1 MKHFIAFCRR
11 NRLFAALLAAELA
24 VVCALAAG
32 LFGAPYKLTLTPG
45 DFTNTL
51 PDIAAADDDG
61 LKIWNQIGYHSD
73 DPMTFSADN
82 IALPSGAYE
91 VTVRY
96 FSCQT
101 PDAPTF
107 NMLNAAGS
115 LTFAS
120 ERSPAAV
127 TFDAL
132 RLDDC
137 HRGLTTRLWVG
148 FGARMQDLT
157 ATVTYDQGQLY
168 IYSITLTEQPIYR
181 AARLL
186 CFLVLFAAADAAL
199 LLLFAHVGE
208 RGAARRRALRLPLA
222 LAGITLLACLP
233 LFSNYLYFGH
243 DLEFHMQRIAA
254 MAAELSYGQF
264 PVRLTTTTLNGYG
277 YASPLCYCELFLL
290 LPALLYNLWLPLRTC
305 YQVYLFAV
313 TLATCLIAYFSFAKI
328 TASRRLGLLGA
339 LLYTLSAYRLTCVYT
354 RAAVGEFTAMVFF
367 PLVLLGLYGIYTS
380 DRPRFGDWLP
390 MALGM
395 AAMVQSHLL
404 SCELTALLL
413 ILFCLLRLQ
422 ETLRPARLLAW
433 VKAALLAVG
442 LSAWYLF
449 PFFISTRSIPFLVNR
464 SDLVGKLQKHGL
476 YAVQLFSF
484 FGTAGGSSAEGTT
497 HDMALTPGLPLLLA
511 LALAFYCLWGAQARG
526 DTRPAAKH
534 LYTATGFAVLTLV
547 LSLHA
552 FPWDF
557 VEGWFGPA
565 VGKVVGMFQFPFRFL
580 SLGTLLL
587 CAAALFALQLLPERR
602 AVLAAAGL
610 VCAAL
615 LTASITETNIMSA
628 QGESSYAAYN
638 QNATIN
644 SVGTAE
650 YLIDGASSYEAIWAQ
665 PKPASGDL
673 HLISYEKREG
683 VAYVSVENDGGE
695 AAISLPIYNYGN
707 YYAADESG
715 AAMSMCRMLEAPE
728 IPEDFSV
735 PVEVSWERLSMEEA
749 PLVTLF
755 DAGNYPGWVAC
766 AKLVRRELVQSYLFC
781 PRRVYEDNEAVCHW
795 IYGAKTIA
803 SIPHSL
809 YFYRTNPGS
818 TTQSRFSMKKLDYL
832 WALEGIIRFYS
843 SVGYLTLRE
852 RFGTLYAEEA
862 AGCYY
867 RVKHELN
874 DTKAARN
881 IEKAARRLRRE
892 IPFTKAQFE
901 TMFSAM
907 HPKLVRLY
915 WPLEGAARTLRE
927 DGVSG
932 LTRKIG
938 KHLRKGEHE

>member
-1 MKHFIAFCRR
+1 MKHFFAFCRR

-137 HRGLTTRLWVG
+137 HRSLTTRLWVG

-354 RAAVGEFTAMVFF
+354 RAAVGEFTAMAFF

-413 ILFCLLRLQ
+413 ILFCLLRLR

-442 LSAWYLF
+442 LSAWYLV
-449 PFFISTRSIPFLVNR
+449 PFFLSTSSIPFMVNGP
-464 SDLVGKLQKHGL
+464 LIGKIQFQGL
-476 YAVQLFSF
+476 YLIQLFNPF
-484 FGTAGGSSAEGTT
+484 YNGFAGADAGTNP
-497 HDMALTPGLPLLLA
+497 DMMLSLGLPLILGLGLVVFCLLRRRDVQGQAASILTTAAGFFALTVFLA
-511 LALAFYCLWGAQARG
+511 L
-526 DTRPAAKH
+526 H
-534 LYTATGFAVLTLV
+534 I
-547 LSLHA
+547 
-552 FPWDF
+552 FPWDY
-557 VEGWFGPA
+557 VQTTLGRTA
-565 VGKVVGMFQFPFRFL
+565 GKLAGLFQYPWRFL
-580 SLGTLLL
+580 SLATVLL
-587 CAAALFALQLLPERR
+587 CLAVVMAVKLLTARDRRLGLTATVVLAAAALFMTGAMQ
-602 AVLAAAGL
+602 
-610 VCAAL
+610 
-615 LTASITETNIMSA
+615 A
-628 QGESSYAAYN
+628 QMLNGQREVSYNVFSYEN
-638 QNATIN
+638 PTSCIG
-644 SVGTAE
+644 VGE
-650 YLIDGASSYEAIWAQ
+650 YLIDGTSSYETIWAQ
-665 PKPASGDL
+665 PKPGSDAL
-673 HLISYEKREG
+673 HLVRYEKQRG
-683 VAYVSVENDGGE
+683 VACLTVQNEGAE
-695 AAISLPIYNYGN
+695 AAISLPIFNYGN
-707 YYAADESG
+707 YYAADENGQPFSITSG
-715 AAMSMCRMLEAPE
+715 ENERIVLTIPAGYTGTIRVWYHAPDYWRSFEAISAASLLGL
-728 IPEDFSV
+728 I
-735 PVEVSWERLSMEEA
+735 
-749 PLVTLF
+749 
-755 DAGNYPGWVAC
+755 GY
-766 AKLVRRELVQSYLFC
+766 
-781 PRRVYEDNEAVCHW
+781 AV
-795 IYGAKTIA
+795 
-803 SIPHSL
+803 L
-809 YFYRTNPGS
+809 
-818 TTQSRFSMKKLDYL
+818 
-832 WALEGIIRFYS
+832 
-843 SVGYLTLRE
+843 
-852 RFGTLYAEEA
+852 
-862 AGCYY
+862 
-867 RVKHELN
+867 
-874 DTKAARN
+874 
-881 IEKAARRLRRE
+881 ARRKRR
-892 IPFTKAQFE
+892 
-901 TMFSAM
+901 
-907 HPKLVRLY
+907 
-915 WPLEGAARTLRE
+915 AAAT
-927 DGVSG
+927 V
-932 LTRKIG
+932 
-938 KHLRKGEHE
+938 

>member
-32 LFGAPYKLTLTPG
+32 LFGAPYKLALTPG

-132 RLDDC
+132 QLDDC
-137 HRGLTTRLWVG
+137 HRSLTTRLWVG

-354 RAAVGEFTAMVFF
+354 RAAVGEFTAMAFF

-395 AAMVQSHLL
+395 AA
-404 SCELTALLL
+404 
-413 ILFCLLRLQ
+413 I
-422 ETLRPARLLAW
+422 
-433 VKAALLAVG
+433 
-442 LSAWYLF
+442 F
-449 PFFISTRSIPFLVNR
+449 PFLISTSTIPFLVNR
-464 SDLVGKLQKHGL
+464 SDLIGKLQKHGL

-511 LALAFYCLWGAQARG
+511 LALAFYCLWRAQARG

-557 VEGWFGPA
+557 VEGWFDPA

-602 AVLAAAGL
+602 AALAAAGL

-628 QGESSYAAYN
+628 QGESSYATYN

-715 AAMSMCRMLEAPE
+715 APFAITSGENMRIVLTIPAGYTGTIHVRYHAPGYWRAFEAL
-728 IPEDFSV
+728 SA
-735 PVEVSWERLSMEEA
+735 VSL
-749 PLVTLF
+749 LGVI
-755 DAGNYPGWVAC
+755 GC
-766 AKLVRRELVQSYLFC
+766 
-781 PRRVYEDNEAVCHW
+781 
-795 IYGAKTIA
+795 GA
-803 SIPHSL
+803 
-809 YFYRTNPGS
+809 F
-818 TTQSRFSMKKLDYL
+818 
-832 WALEGIIRFYS
+832 
-843 SVGYLTLRE
+843 
-852 RFGTLYAEEA
+852 
-862 AGCYY
+862 
-867 RVKHELN
+867 
-874 DTKAARN
+874 
-881 IEKAARRLRRE
+881 ARRKRR
-892 IPFTKAQFE
+892 PPAT
-901 TMFSAM
+901 
-907 HPKLVRLY
+907 V
-915 WPLEGAARTLRE
+915 
-927 DGVSG
+927 
-932 LTRKIG
+932 
-938 KHLRKGEHE
+938 

>member
-32 LFGAPYKLTLTPG
+32 LFGAPYKLALTPG

-107 NMLNAAGS
+107 NMLNTAGS

-137 HRGLTTRLWVG
+137 HRSLTTRLWVG

-199 LLLFAHVGE
+199 LLLFAHAGE

-313 TLATCLIAYFSFAKI
+313 TLATCLIAYYSFAKI

-354 RAAVGEFTAMVFF
+354 RAAVGEFTAMAFF
-367 PLVLLGLYGIYTS
+367 PLVLLGLYGIYTK
-380 DRPRFGDWLP
+380 DKPRFGDWLP

-413 ILFCLLRLQ
+413 ILFCLLRLR
-422 ETLRPARLLAW
+422 ETFRPARLLAW
-433 VKAALLAVG
+433 VKAALLAV
-442 LSAWYLF
+442 
-449 PFFISTRSIPFLVNR
+449 
-464 SDLVGKLQKHGL
+464 
-476 YAVQLFSF
+476 
-484 FGTAGGSSAEGTT
+484 
-497 HDMALTPGLPLLLA
+497 
-511 LALAFYCLWGAQARG
+511 
-526 DTRPAAKH
+526 
-534 LYTATGFAVLTLV
+534 
-547 LSLHA
+547 
-552 FPWDF
+552 
-557 VEGWFGPA
+557 
-565 VGKVVGMFQFPFRFL
+565 
-580 SLGTLLL
+580 
-587 CAAALFALQLLPERR
+587 
-602 AVLAAAGL
+602 GL

-628 QGESSYAAYN
+628 QGESSYATYN

-715 AAMSMCRMLEAPE
+715 APFAITSGENMRIVLTIPAGYTGTIHVRYHAPGYWRAFEAL
-728 IPEDFSV
+728 SA
-735 PVEVSWERLSMEEA
+735 VSL
-749 PLVTLF
+749 LGVI
-755 DAGNYPGWVAC
+755 GC
-766 AKLVRRELVQSYLFC
+766 
-781 PRRVYEDNEAVCHW
+781 
-795 IYGAKTIA
+795 GA
-803 SIPHSL
+803 
-809 YFYRTNPGS
+809 F
-818 TTQSRFSMKKLDYL
+818 
-832 WALEGIIRFYS
+832 
-843 SVGYLTLRE
+843 
-852 RFGTLYAEEA
+852 
-862 AGCYY
+862 
-867 RVKHELN
+867 
-874 DTKAARN
+874 
-881 IEKAARRLRRE
+881 ARRKRRT
-892 IPFTKAQFE
+892 PAT
-901 TMFSAM
+901 
-907 HPKLVRLY
+907 V
-915 WPLEGAARTLRE
+915 
-927 DGVSG
+927 
-932 LTRKIG
+932 
-938 KHLRKGEHE
+938 

>member
-1 MKHFIAFCRR
+1 MKHFFAFCKR
-11 NRLFAALLAAELA
+11 NRLFAALLAVELA
-24 VVCALAAG
+24 VLCVLAAG
-32 LFGAPYKLTLTPG
+32 LFGAPYKLTMTP
-45 DFTNTL
+45 DLFENPF
-51 PDIAAADDDG
+51 PDIASNEGDHFQV
-61 LKIWNQIGYHSD
+61 WNQTNFQTSD
-73 DPMTFSADN
+73 PLDFPSAGQTVR
-82 IALPSGAYE
+82 SGAYE
-91 VTVRY
+91 VTVQY

-107 NMLNAAGS
+107 NMLNSAGTLS
-115 LTFAS
+115 FSSAMVPS
-120 ERSPAAV
+120 AV
-127 TFDAL
+127 SADTL

-137 HRGLTTRLWVG
+137 HRTLTTRLWVSS
-148 FGARMQDLT
+148 GARLNDLT
-157 ATVTYDQGQLY
+157 ATLHYNGQGQLY
-168 IYSITLTEQPIYR
+168 LYAITLTEQPIYR
-181 AARLL
+181 VTRLL
-186 CFLVLFAAADAAL
+186 GFALFFAVVDFLLW
-199 LLLFAHVGE
+199 LLFAKTGE
-208 RGAARRRALRLPLA
+208 EGAASRRALRLPLA
-222 LAGITLLACLP
+222 LIAITAFACLP

-243 DLEFHMQRIAA
+243 DMDYHLQRISA

-264 PVRLTTTTLNGYG
+264 PVRFTTTTLNGYG
-277 YASPLCYCELFLL
+277 YANPLCYCELFLL

-354 RAAVGEFTAMVFF
+354 RAAVGEFTAMAFF

-390 MALGM
+390 MTLGM

-413 ILFCLLRLQ
+413 ILFCLLRLR
-422 ETLRPARLLAW
+422 ETFRPARLLAW
-433 VKAALLAVG
+433 GKAALLAVG

-511 LALAFYCLWGAQARG
+511 LALAFYCLWRAQARG
-526 DTRPAAKH
+526 DTHPAAKH

-602 AVLAAAGL
+602 AALAAAGL

-628 QGESSYAAYN
+628 QGESSYATYN

-665 PKPASGDL
+665 PKPASDDL
-673 HLISYEKREG
+673 HLVSYEKREG

-715 AAMSMCRMLEAPE
+715 APFAITSGENMRIVLTIPAGYTGTIHVRYHAPGYWRAFEAL
-728 IPEDFSV
+728 SA
-735 PVEVSWERLSMEEA
+735 VSL
-749 PLVTLF
+749 LGVI
-755 DAGNYPGWVAC
+755 GC
-766 AKLVRRELVQSYLFC
+766 
-781 PRRVYEDNEAVCHW
+781 
-795 IYGAKTIA
+795 GA
-803 SIPHSL
+803 
-809 YFYRTNPGS
+809 F
-818 TTQSRFSMKKLDYL
+818 
-832 WALEGIIRFYS
+832 
-843 SVGYLTLRE
+843 
-852 RFGTLYAEEA
+852 
-862 AGCYY
+862 
-867 RVKHELN
+867 
-874 DTKAARN
+874 
-881 IEKAARRLRRE
+881 ARRKRRT
-892 IPFTKAQFE
+892 PAT
-901 TMFSAM
+901 
-907 HPKLVRLY
+907 V
-915 WPLEGAARTLRE
+915 
-927 DGVSG
+927 
-932 LTRKIG
+932 
-938 KHLRKGEHE
+938 

>member
-32 LFGAPYKLTLTPG
+32 LFGAPYKLALTPG

-127 TFDAL
+127 TFDTL
-132 RLDDC
+132 QLDDC
-137 HRGLTTRLWVG
+137 HRSLTTRLWVG

-354 RAAVGEFTAMVFF
+354 RAAVGEFTAMAFF

-395 AAMVQSHLL
+395 AATASQLSDGHMVRNVV
-404 SCELTALLL
+404 
-413 ILFCLLRLQ
+413 LFS
-422 ETLRPARLLAW
+422 
-433 VKAALLAVG
+433 V
-442 LSAWYLF
+442 
-449 PFFISTRSIPFLVNR
+449 LVYE
-464 SDLVGKLQKHGL
+464 LVGP
-476 YAVQLFSF
+476 
-484 FGTAGGSSAEGTT
+484 T
-497 HDMALTPGLPLLLA
+497 LT
-511 LALAFYCLWGAQARG
+511 
-526 DTRPAAKH
+526 KIS
-534 LYTATGFAVLTLV
+534 LV
-547 LSLHA
+547 
-552 FPWDF
+552 
-557 VEGWFGPA
+557 
-565 VGKVVGMFQFPFRFL
+565 
-580 SLGTLLL
+580 
-587 CAAALFALQLLPERR
+587 
-602 AVLAAAGL
+602 AAGEIRPEGR
-610 VCAAL
+610 
-615 LTASITETNIMSA
+615 TSA
-628 QGESSYAAYN
+628 
-638 QNATIN
+638 
-644 SVGTAE
+644 
-650 YLIDGASSYEAIWAQ
+650 
-665 PKPASGDL
+665 
-673 HLISYEKREG
+673 R
-683 VAYVSVENDGGE
+683 VENQ
-695 AAISLPIYNYGN
+695 P
-707 YYAADESG
+707 
-715 AAMSMCRMLEAPE
+715 EAP
-728 IPEDFSV
+728 
-735 PVEVSWERLSMEEA
+735 VELS
-749 PLVTLF
+749 
-755 DAGNYPGWVAC
+755 
-766 AKLVRRELVQSYLFC
+766 
-781 PRRVYEDNEAVCHW
+781 
-795 IYGAKTIA
+795 
-803 SIPHSL
+803 
-809 YFYRTNPGS
+809 
-818 TTQSRFSMKKLDYL
+818 
-832 WALEGIIRFYS
+832 
-843 SVGYLTLRE
+843 
-852 RFGTLYAEEA
+852 
-862 AGCYY
+862 
-867 RVKHELN
+867 
-874 DTKAARN
+874 
-881 IEKAARRLRRE
+881 
-892 IPFTKAQFE
+892 
-901 TMFSAM
+901 
-907 HPKLVRLY
+907 
-915 WPLEGAARTLRE
+915 
-927 DGVSG
+927 
-932 LTRKIG
+932 
-938 KHLRKGEHE
+938 

>member
-1 MKHFIAFCRR
+1 MKHFFAFCRR

-32 LFGAPYKLTLTPG
+32 LFGAPYKLALTPG

-137 HRGLTTRLWVG
+137 HRSLTTRLWVG

-222 LAGITLLACLP
+222 LAGIALLACLP

-354 RAAVGEFTAMVFF
+354 RAAVGEFTAMAFF

-413 ILFCLLRLQ
+413 ILFCLLRLR

-484 FGTAGGSSAEGTT
+484 FGRGGHDPRHGADPRSAAAAGACAGVLLPVAHPGPRG
-497 HDMALTPGLPLLLA
+497 HTPRGKAPVHHHRLCRADARA
-511 LALAFYCLWGAQARG
+511 LAPRLPVGFCRG
-526 DTRPAAKH
+526 LVRPRRRQ
-534 LYTATGFAVLTLV
+534 GRGNVPV
-547 LSLHA
+547 PVPLSLAGHA
-552 FPWDF
+552 AALRRC
-557 VEGWFGPA
+557 A
-565 VGKVVGMFQFPFRFL
+565 V
-580 SLGTLLL
+580 
-587 CAAALFALQLLPERR
+587 CAAAAAGAPRRTGRRGACLRRAADRQHHRDEHHERPGRKLLRDLQPERHHQLRRHGGIPHRRRQLL
-602 AVLAAAGL
+602 
-610 VCAAL
+610 
-615 LTASITETNIMSA
+615 
-628 QGESSYAAYN
+628 
-638 QNATIN
+638 
-644 SVGTAE
+644 
-650 YLIDGASSYEAIWAQ
+650 
-665 PKPASGDL
+665 
-673 HLISYEKREG
+673 
-683 VAYVSVENDGGE
+683 
-695 AAISLPIYNYGN
+695 
-707 YYAADESG
+707 
-715 AAMSMCRMLEAPE
+715 
-728 IPEDFSV
+728 
-735 PVEVSWERLSMEEA
+735 
-749 PLVTLF
+749 
-755 DAGNYPGWVAC
+755 
-766 AKLVRRELVQSYLFC
+766 
-781 PRRVYEDNEAVCHW
+781 
-795 IYGAKTIA
+795 
-803 SIPHSL
+803 
-809 YFYRTNPGS
+809 
-818 TTQSRFSMKKLDYL
+818 
-832 WALEGIIRFYS
+832 
-843 SVGYLTLRE
+843 
-852 RFGTLYAEEA
+852 
-862 AGCYY
+862 
-867 RVKHELN
+867 
-874 DTKAARN
+874 
-881 IEKAARRLRRE
+881 
-892 IPFTKAQFE
+892 
-901 TMFSAM
+901 
-907 HPKLVRLY
+907 
-915 WPLEGAARTLRE
+915 
-927 DGVSG
+927 
-932 LTRKIG
+932 
-938 KHLRKGEHE
+938 

>member
-1 MKHFIAFCRR
+1 MKHFSAFCKR
-11 NRLFAALLAAELA
+11 NRLFAALLAVELA
-24 VVCALAAG
+24 VLCVLAAG
-32 LFGAPYKLTLTPG
+32 LFGAPYKLTMTP
-45 DFTNTL
+45 DLFKNPF
-51 PDIAAADDDG
+51 PDIASNEGDHFQV
-61 LKIWNQIGYHSD
+61 WNQTNFQTSD
-73 DPMTFSADN
+73 PLDFPSAGQ
-82 IALPSGAYE
+82 AVRSGAYE
-91 VTVRY
+91 VTVQY
-96 FSCQT
+96 FSCQM

-107 NMLNAAGS
+107 NALYSAGS
-115 LTFAS
+115 LSFAS
-120 ERSPAAV
+120 KGNPSAISADAV
-127 TFDAL
+127 T
-132 RLDDC
+132 LDDC
-137 HRGLTTRLWVG
+137 HRTVTTRLWVG
-148 FGARMQDLT
+148 YGARMQDLT
-157 ATVTYDQGQLY
+157 ATLTYGEGQLY
-168 IYSITLTEQPIYR
+168 LYGITLTEQPIYR
-181 AARLL
+181 LTRLVIFVLLAA
-186 CFLVLFAAADAAL
+186 VLDLAL
-199 LLLFAHVGE
+199 LLLFA
-208 RGAARRRALRLPLA
+208 RGDTDAPARRRKYAVPLI
-222 LAGITLLACLP
+222 LAGITVAACLP

-243 DLEFHMQRIAA
+243 DMDYHLQRISA

-264 PVRLTTTTLNGYG
+264 PVRFTTTTLNGYG
-277 YASPLCYCELFLL
+277 YANPLCYCELFLL

-305 YQVYLFAV
+305 YQIYLFAV
-313 TLATCLIAYFSFAKI
+313 TLATCAIAYYSFAKI
-328 TASRRLGLLGA
+328 AASRRLGLLGA
-339 LLYTLSAYRLTCVYT
+339 LLYTLSCYRLVCVYT
-354 RAAVGEFTAMVFF
+354 RAAVGEFTAMAFF

-413 ILFCLLRLQ
+413 ILFCLLRLR

-511 LALAFYCLWGAQARG
+511 LALAFYCLWRAQARG
-526 DTRPAAKH
+526 DTHPAAKH

-602 AVLAAAGL
+602 AALAAAGL

-628 QGESSYAAYN
+628 QGESSYATYN

-665 PKPASGDL
+665 PKPASDDL
-673 HLISYEKREG
+673 HLVSYEKREG

-715 AAMSMCRMLEAPE
+715 TPFAITSGENMRIVLTVPAGYTGTIHVRYHAPGYWRAFEAL
-728 IPEDFSV
+728 SA
-735 PVEVSWERLSMEEA
+735 VSLLGVIGCGA
-749 PLVTLF
+749 FT
-755 DAGNYPGWVAC
+755 
-766 AKLVRRELVQSYLFC
+766 RRK
-781 PRRVYEDNEAVCHW
+781 RRTPATV
-795 IYGAKTIA
+795 
-803 SIPHSL
+803 
-809 YFYRTNPGS
+809 
-818 TTQSRFSMKKLDYL
+818 
-832 WALEGIIRFYS
+832 
-843 SVGYLTLRE
+843 
-852 RFGTLYAEEA
+852 
-862 AGCYY
+862 
-867 RVKHELN
+867 
-874 DTKAARN
+874 
-881 IEKAARRLRRE
+881 
-892 IPFTKAQFE
+892 
-901 TMFSAM
+901 
-907 HPKLVRLY
+907 
-915 WPLEGAARTLRE
+915 
-927 DGVSG
+927 
-932 LTRKIG
+932 
-938 KHLRKGEHE
+938 